1 MGGVRGGR
9 LVRAG
14 VLRVGATRSEPKIL
28 AVADTKRVLK
38 VELHAHTDQDPED
51 RIPYS
56 TQDLIDRA
64 ADLGYHAIAVT
75 LHDRYFD
82 PTPFA
87 AYARERGVL
96 LLSGIERTIARRHV
110 LLVNFG
116 PESAAVRSFADLVRL
131 KARSRGLVVAPHPFY
146 PTTSAMGRDLD
157 EQAALVDAIEINA
170 MYTRQIDFNRRAFV
184 WARANSKPLVGNSD
198 VHRLDQ
204 MGTTYSLVQTEP
216 DPDAICEAI
225 RTGRVEVRTEPL
237 PLTRAVLTFT
247 RMVIGGV
254 LGRLAGAGD

>member
-1 MGGVRGGR
+1 MTV
-9 LVRAG
+9 
-14 VLRVGATRSEPKIL
+14 
-28 AVADTKRVLK
+28 TKRVLK

-51 RIPYS
+51 RIPHS
-56 TQDLIDRA
+56 TQDLVDHA

-82 PTPFA
+82 PAPYA

-116 PESAAVRSFADLVRL
+116 PESAAVRSFEDVARL

-146 PTTSAMGRDLD
+146 PTTSAIGRGLD
-157 EQAALVDAIEINA
+157 TQAGVIDAVEISA
-170 MYTRQIDFNRRAFV
+170 MYTRHIDFNRRAIA
-184 WARANSKPLVGNSD
+184 WARENEKPLVGNTD

-204 MGTTYSLVQTEP
+204 MGTTYSLVKAEMDT
-216 DPDAICEAI
+216 DAICDAI
-225 RTGRVEVRTEPL
+225 RRGCVEVRTEPL
-237 PLTRAVLTFT
+237 TLSRAVVTFT
-247 RMVIGGV
+247 RMAIAGAVGR
-254 LGRLAGAGD
+254 LGRR